1 MDLYTI
7 YIKSEST
14 TCLAFFVSIYITIYW
29 EPCMNKLIYIF
40 DGAEIQYMFVF
51 HSSYLNAFNTIM
63 HSKFK

>member
-1 MDLYTI
+1 
-7 YIKSEST
+7 
-14 TCLAFFVSIYITIYW
+14 
-29 EPCMNKLIYIF
+29 MNKLIYIF